1 MMSDSQI
8 PLSISIPSQPPSSMP
23 ILTSL
28 PIPPLISMPTPS
40 IPNTDVKDIARFIY
54 LNLYS
59 NKKEN
64 QKKAIKTFYDV
75 NAVFEDPILIVES
88 HDKII
93 NQFLLLSSLLS
104 IIPDIQSIT
113 DSEIAGNHH
122 LVCIDSII
130 KFQSPLLFPCLRL
143 PCLRLI
149 FGKNNKFSEIT
160 MRILT
165 RLEFNEQQKIV
176 RHEDIWSLK
185 DLVES
190 LPIVGFLYAD
200 VARKFNAMVT
210 GCAVI
215 AAKEVAHALEEWN
228 I

>member
-1 MMSDSQI
+1 MSDSQI
-8 PLSISIPSQPPSSMP
+8 PLSMSIPSQPPSSMP

-93 NQFLLLSSLLS
+93 NQFLLLSTLLS

-113 DSEIAGNHH
+113 DSEIAG
-122 LVCIDSII
+122 
-130 KFQSPLLFPCLRL
+130 KF
-143 PCLRLI
+143 
-149 FGKNNKFSEIT
+149 
-160 MRILT
+160 
-165 RLEFNEQQKIV
+165 QQKIV
-176 RHEDIWSLK
+176 KHEDVWSLK
-185 DLVES
+185 DLIES
-190 LPIVGFLYAD
+190 LPIVGFLYAE

>member
-1 MMSDSQI
+1 MSDSQI
-8 PLSISIPSQPPSSMP
+8 PLSMSIPSQPPSSMP

-75 NAVFEDPILIVES
+75 NA
-88 HDKII
+88 
-93 NQFLLLSSLLS
+93 
-104 IIPDIQSIT
+104 DIQSIT